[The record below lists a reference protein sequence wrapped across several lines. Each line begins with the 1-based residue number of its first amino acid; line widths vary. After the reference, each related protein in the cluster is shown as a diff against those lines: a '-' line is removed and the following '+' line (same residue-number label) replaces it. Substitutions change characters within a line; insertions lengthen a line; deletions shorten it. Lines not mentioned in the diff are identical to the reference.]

1 NRNGFFYVLDR
12 ATGKFLFAKKYV
24 DLLDWADGVDPKG
37 RPILISGKGPTEN
50 GNKVCPSSG
59 GGHNWEPS
67 AFSPQTGL
75 YYTPSAEGC
84 RVYYKT
90 SQDWVEGPQFQGSE
104 TENDPHD
111 PTWGSVVAI
120 DPSNGAIKWKY
131 KMVDTPTGGL
141 VATGGGLVF
150 EGDR

>member
-1 NRNGFFYVLDR
+1 
-12 ATGKFLFAKKYV
+12 
-24 DLLDWADGVDPKG
+24 
-37 RPILISGKGPTEN
+37 
-50 GNKVCPSSG
+50 
-59 GGHNWEPS
+59 
-67 AFSPQTGL
+67 
-75 YYTPSAEGC
+75 
-84 RVYYKT
+84 VYYKT
-90 SQDWVEGPQFQGSE
+90 NQDWVEGQQFQGSE

-150 EGDR
+150 EGDRQGYFFALDAKTGKPLWKFQTGGPINAGAISYQFEGKQYVAVAAGPSVIVFGLPEGEK